1 MCFTG
6 KSPSMKCHNGLTMKE
21 NMREATAPHLWVDKS
36 VESSQ
41 W

>member
-6 KSPSMKCHNGLTMKE
+6 KSPTMKCSNGLTMKE
-21 NMREATAPHLWVDKS
+21 NMREATGPHLWVDKN
-36 VESSQ
+36 VETSQ